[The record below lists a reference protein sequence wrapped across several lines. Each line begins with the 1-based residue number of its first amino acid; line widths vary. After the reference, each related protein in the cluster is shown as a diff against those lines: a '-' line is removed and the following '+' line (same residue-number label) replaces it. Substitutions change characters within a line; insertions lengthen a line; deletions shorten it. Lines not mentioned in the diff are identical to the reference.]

1 MKSMRR
7 ISSYLLCAAI
17 LSTQLFAEQH
27 VVSPSEMRRSLGTA
41 AKNREQK
48 LAQFDRLLS
57 HDGVQNALQS
67 AKMDPVQ
74 VREAAAL
81 LSDEELGRLSVQA
94 GKLER
99 DIAAGAL
106 NNQELTYIVI
116 ALATAVI
123 VIVILKA

>member
-1 MKSMRR
+1 M
-7 ISSYLLCAAI
+7 

-27 VVSPSEMRRSLGTA
+27 VVSPNEMRRSLGA
-41 AKNREQK
+41 ATRNREQK

-57 HDGVQNALQS
+57 KDGVRNALQT
-67 AKMDPVQ
+67 AKIEPGQ
-74 VREAAAL
+74 VRDAAAL
-81 LSDEELGRLSVQA
+81 LSDEELGRLAIQA

-106 NNQELTYIVI
+106 SNQELTYIVI